1 MKILSNFL
9 YSIRQ
14 GIKGVFKNKTMSFI
28 SIISVSASLII
39 LGIITSIVLNANK
52 FITETEYQ
60 INEIR
65 VSIKDNLDKS
75 SIENI
80 KNDLNNIK
88 GIKSIQFKNKE
99 TMLNDMKSSWGDD
112 AYLLEGL
119 ENPLDDC
126 YIVTLEN
133 SQYIDSVSNKI
144 STLNNV
150 KDVEYHEDV
159 IDNFIKVSDS
169 IRNFGSI
176 LIIFLMLI
184 CLVIISNTIK
194 TRVYSK
200 KEEIEIIKY
209 VGGSDSFIKMPFIVE
224 GFTIGIIGSA
234 IALFTCVYMYKYIIE
249 NISKAISFMNNNM
262 MIQVSDITI
271 LLALTLFITGI
282 TIGVVGSII
291 SVKKHL
297 KV

>member
-14 GIKGVFKNKTMSFI
+14 GIKGAFKNKTMSFI

-99 TMLNDMKSSWGDD
+99 TMLNDMKSSWGED

-133 SQYIDSVSNKI
+133 SEYIDSVSNKI
-144 STLNNV
+144 STLSNI
-150 KDVEYHEDV
+150 KDIEYHEDV

>member
-133 SQYIDSVSNKI
+133 SEYIDSVSNKI
-144 STLNNV
+144 STLNNI
-150 KDVEYHEDV
+150 KDIEYHEDV

-200 KEEIEIIKY
+200 KEEIEIVKY

>member
-14 GIKGVFKNKTMSFI
+14 GIKGAFKNKTMSFI

-99 TMLNDMKSSWGDD
+99 TMLNDMKSSWGED

-144 STLNNV
+144 STLNNI

-159 IDNFIKVSDS
+159 IDNFIKVSGS

-262 MIQVSDITI
+262 MIQVSDITT

>member
-88 GIKSIQFKNKE
+88 GIKSIEFKNKE

-133 SQYIDSVSNKI
+133 SEYIDSVSNKI
-144 STLNNV
+144 STLNNI
-150 KDVEYHEDV
+150 KDIEYHEDV

-200 KEEIEIIKY
+200 KEEIEIVKY

>member
-1 MKILSNFL
+1 MKLLSNFL
-9 YSIRQ
+9 YSVKQ
-14 GIKGVFKNKTMSFI
+14 GVKGVFKNKTMSLI

-39 LGIITSIVLNANK
+39 LGIITSVVLNANQ
-52 FITETEYQ
+52 FIKVTEYE

-65 VSIKDNLDKS
+65 VSIKGNLDKS
-75 SIENI
+75 SIDNI
-80 KNDLNNIK
+80 MNDLNNIK
-88 GIKSIQFKNKE
+88 GIKSVEFKDKE
-99 TMLNDMKSSWGDD
+99 TMLNDMKSSWGSD

-133 SQYIDSVSNKI
+133 SEKIEAVASEI
-144 STLNNV
+144 STLNNI
-150 KDVEYHEDV
+150 KDVEYHKDIVE
-159 IDNFIKVSDS
+159 NFIKISDS
-169 IRNFGSI
+169 IKNFGSV
-176 LIIFLMLI
+176 LIIFLILI

-209 VGGSDSFIKMPFIVE
+209 VGGSDSFIRMPFIVE
-224 GFTIGIIGSA
+224 GFTIGIIGST
-234 IALFTCVYMYKYIIE
+234 IALLICIYMYKYILE
-249 NISKAISFMNNNM
+249 NVNSAINFMNNNI
-262 MIQVSDITI
+262 MISVSDIAI
-271 LLALTLFITGI
+271 FLTSILFITGI
-282 TIGVVGSII
+282 TIGVLGSII

>member
-1 MKILSNFL
+1 MRL
-9 YSIRQ
+9 Q
-14 GIKGVFKNKTMSFI
+14 FI
-28 SIISVSASLII
+28 AFSLNLII
-39 LGIITSIVLNANK
+39 DIAIH
-52 FITETEYQ
+52 E
-60 INEIR
+60 IN
-65 VSIKDNLDKS
+65 
-75 SIENI
+75 
-80 KNDLNNIK
+80 
-88 GIKSIQFKNKE
+88 
-99 TMLNDMKSSWGDD
+99 
-112 AYLLEGL
+112 
-119 ENPLDDC
+119 
-126 YIVTLEN
+126 
-133 SQYIDSVSNKI
+133 
-144 STLNNV
+144 
-150 KDVEYHEDV
+150 
-159 IDNFIKVSDS
+159 NFIKVSDS

-200 KEEIEIIKY
+200 KEEIEIVKY

-234 IALFTCVYMYKYIIE
+234 IALFTCVYMYEYIIE

>member
-1 MKILSNFL
+1 MILSNFL

-88 GIKSIQFKNKE
+88 GIKSIEFKDKE
-99 TMLNDMKSSWGDD
+99 TMLNDMKSSWGED

-126 YIVTLEN
+126 YIVTLKN
-133 SQYIDSVSNKI
+133 SEYIDSVSSKI
-144 STLNNV
+144 STLKNI

-200 KEEIEIIKY
+200 KEEIEIVKY

-234 IALFTCVYMYKYIIE
+234 IALFTCVYMYQYIIE
-249 NISKAISFMNNNM
+249 NINKAISFMNNNM

>member
-1 MKILSNFL
+1 MKLLSNFL
-9 YSIRQ
+9 YSVKQ

-39 LGIITSIVLNANK
+39 LGIITSIVINANQ
-52 FITETEYQ
+52 FIKMAEYE

-75 SIENI
+75 SIDNI
-80 KNDLNNIK
+80 KYDLNNIK
-88 GIKSIQFKNKE
+88 GIKSVEFKDKE
-99 TMLNDMKSSWGDD
+99 TMLNDMKSSWGSDS
-112 AYLLEGL
+112 YLLEGL

-133 SQYIDSVSNKI
+133 SQEIKAVSSEI
-144 STLNNV
+144 STINNI
-150 KDVEYHEDV
+150 KDVEYHQDIV
-159 IDNFIKVSDS
+159 DNFIKISDS
-169 IRNFGSI
+169 IKNFGSV
-176 LIIFLMLI
+176 LIIFLILI

-200 KEEIEIIKY
+200 KEEIEVIKY
-209 VGGSDSFIKMPFIVE
+209 VGGSDNFIRMPFIVE
-224 GFTIGIIGSA
+224 GFTIGIIGST
-234 IALFTCVYMYKYIIE
+234 IALVICIYMYKYIIE
-249 NISKAISFMNNNM
+249 NINRTISFMSNNM
-262 MIQVSDITI
+262 MISVSNIAIFLTT
-271 LLALTLFITGI
+271 TLFITGI

-291 SVKKHL
+291 SVKRHL

>member
-1 MKILSNFL
+1 MKLLSNFL
-9 YSIRQ
+9 YSVKQ

-28 SIISVSASLII
+28 SIISVTASLII
-39 LGIITSIVLNANK
+39 LGIITSVVLNANQ
-52 FITETEYQ
+52 FIKATESE

-75 SIENI
+75 SIDNI
-80 KNDLNNIK
+80 KTNLNNIK
-88 GIKSIQFKNKE
+88 GIKSVEFKDKE
-99 TMLNDMKSSWGDD
+99 TMLNDMKSSWGEDS
-112 AYLLEGL
+112 YLLEGL

-133 SQYIDSVSNKI
+133 SKDIDSVSSKI
-144 STLNNV
+144 ATLDNIKN
-150 KDVEYHEDV
+150 VEYHEDV
-159 IDNFIKVSDS
+159 IDNFIKVSNS
-169 IRNFGSI
+169 IKNFGSI
-176 LIIFLMLI
+176 LIIFLILI

-209 VGGSDSFIKMPFIVE
+209 VGGSDSFINIPFIVE
-224 GFTIGIIGSA
+224 GFTIGIIGST
-234 IALFTCVYMYKYIIE
+234 IALFTCVYMYHYILESI
-249 NISKAISFMNNNM
+249 NKTINFMNDNM

-271 LLALTLFITGI
+271 LLAFTLFVTGI
-282 TIGVVGSII
+282 TIGVIGSII

>member
-1 MKILSNFL
+1 MKLLSNFL
-9 YSIRQ
+9 YSVKQ

-39 LGIITSIVLNANK
+39 LGIITSIVLNANQ
-52 FITETEYQ
+52 FITMAEYE

-75 SIENI
+75 SIDNI
-80 KNDLNNIK
+80 KYDLNNIK
-88 GIKSIQFKNKE
+88 GIKSVEFKDKE
-99 TMLNDMKSSWGDD
+99 TMLNDMKSSWGSDS
-112 AYLLEGL
+112 YLLEGL

-133 SQYIDSVSNKI
+133 SQEIKAVSSEI
-144 STLNNV
+144 STINNI
-150 KDVEYHEDV
+150 KDVEYHQDIV
-159 IDNFIKVSDS
+159 DNFIKISDS
-169 IRNFGSI
+169 IKNFGSV
-176 LIIFLMLI
+176 LIIFLILI

-200 KEEIEIIKY
+200 KEEIEVIKY
-209 VGGSDSFIKMPFIVE
+209 VGGSDNFIRMPFIVE
-224 GFTIGIIGSA
+224 GFTIGIIGST
-234 IALFTCVYMYKYIIE
+234 IALVICIYMYKYIIE
-249 NISKAISFMNNNM
+249 SNNM
-262 MIQVSDITI
+262 MISVSNIAIFLTT
-271 LLALTLFITGI
+271 TLFITGI

-291 SVKKHL
+291 SVKRHL

>member
-1 MKILSNFL
+1 MKLLSNFL
-9 YSIRQ
+9 YSVKQ

-39 LGIITSIVLNANK
+39 LGIIISVVLNANQ
-52 FITETEYQ
+52 FIKATEYE

-75 SIENI
+75 SIDNI
-80 KNDLNNIK
+80 KVDLSNIK
-88 GIKSIQFKNKE
+88 GIKSIKFKDKE
-99 TMLNDMKSSWGDD
+99 TMLNDMKSSWGED

-133 SQYIDSVSNKI
+133 PENIDSI
-144 STLNNV
+144 SMKLSTINNV
-150 KDVEYHEDV
+150 EDVEYHKDI
-159 IDNFIKVSDS
+159 IDNFIKISDS
-169 IRNFGSI
+169 IKNFGSLI
-176 LIIFLMLI
+176 IIFLILI

-209 VGGSDSFIKMPFIVE
+209 VGGSDKFIKMPFIVE
-224 GFTIGIIGSA
+224 GFTIGVIGST
-234 IALFTCVYMYKYIIE
+234 IALFICVYMYKYIID
-249 NISKAISFMNNNM
+249 NINSAISFMNNNM
-262 MIQVSDITI
+262 MISVSNITI
-271 LLALTLFITGI
+271 FLASTLFITGI

>member
-99 TMLNDMKSSWGDD
+99 TMLNDMKSSWGED

-133 SQYIDSVSNKI
+133 SEYIDSVSNKI
-144 STLNNV
+144 STLNNI

>member
-99 TMLNDMKSSWGDD
+99 TMLNDMKSSWGED

-144 STLNNV
+144 STLNNI

>member
-1 MKILSNFL
+1 MILSNFL

-88 GIKSIQFKNKE
+88 GIKSIEFKDKE
-99 TMLNDMKSSWGDD
+99 TMLNDMKSSWGED

-126 YIVTLEN
+126 YIVTLKN
-133 SQYIDSVSNKI
+133 SEYIDSVSSKI
-144 STLNNV
+144 STLKNI

-234 IALFTCVYMYKYIIE
+234 IALFTCVYMYQYIIE
-249 NISKAISFMNNNM
+249 NINKAISFMNNNM

>member
-88 GIKSIQFKNKE
+88 GIKSIEFKNKE

-112 AYLLEGL
+112 AYLLE
-119 ENPLDDC
+119 
-126 YIVTLEN
+126 
-133 SQYIDSVSNKI
+133 
-144 STLNNV
+144 
-150 KDVEYHEDV
+150 
-159 IDNFIKVSDS
+159 
-169 IRNFGSI
+169 
-176 LIIFLMLI
+176 
-184 CLVIISNTIK
+184 
-194 TRVYSK
+194 
-200 KEEIEIIKY
+200 EIGRAH
-209 VGGSDSFIKMPFIVE
+209 V
-224 GFTIGIIGSA
+224 
-234 IALFTCVYMYKYIIE
+234 
-249 NISKAISFMNNNM
+249 
-262 MIQVSDITI
+262 
-271 LLALTLFITGI
+271 
-282 TIGVVGSII
+282 
-291 SVKKHL
+291 
-297 KV
+297 

>member
-1 MKILSNFL
+1 MKLLSNFL
-9 YSIRQ
+9 YSLKQ

-39 LGIITSIVLNANK
+39 LGIITSIVLNANQ
-52 FITETEYQ
+52 FIKMTEYE

-75 SIENI
+75 SIDNI

-88 GIKSIQFKNKE
+88 GIKSIEFKDKE

-112 AYLLEGL
+112 SYLLEGL

-133 SQYIDSVSNKI
+133 SENIESVASEI
-144 STLNNV
+144 STINNI
-150 KDVEYHEDV
+150 KNVEYHKDIV
-159 IDNFIKVSDS
+159 DNFIKISDS
-169 IRNFGSI
+169 IKNFGSI
-176 LIIFLMLI
+176 LIIFLILI

-224 GFTIGIIGSA
+224 GFTIGIIGPS
-234 IALFTCVYMYKYIIE
+234 IALFICIYMYKYIME
-249 NISKAISFMNNNM
+249 NINSAISFINNNM
-262 MIQVSDITI
+262 MVSVLDITI
-271 LLALTLFITGI
+271 FLTTTLFITGI